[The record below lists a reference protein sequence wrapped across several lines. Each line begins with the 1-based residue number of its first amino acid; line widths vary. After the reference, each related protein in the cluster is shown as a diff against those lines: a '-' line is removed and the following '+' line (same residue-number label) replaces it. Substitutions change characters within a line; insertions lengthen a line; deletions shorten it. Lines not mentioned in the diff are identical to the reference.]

1 MIRPGRVVEM
11 LDLTSFVAASC
22 LECPQHKV
30 RRVFGVRQG
39 DTDVTVLFL
48 LTLGLRPVQ
57 LALRLNTSIYNN
69 CQSLGLMVTKLLYC
83 MLSPDRFQQNLV
95 AECTLYCL
103 AVE

>member
-1 MIRPGRVVEM
+1 VNNKRTGMRLVVQAHFTTKRYNRSSVVGNSVIRPGRVVEM

-57 LALRLNTSIYNN
+57 LALWLNTSIYNN
-69 CQSLGLMVTKLLYC
+69 C
-83 MLSPDRFQQNLV
+83 
-95 AECTLYCL
+95 
-103 AVE
+103 